1 MIEIG
6 INNKHYRI
14 PTTFNDLSLREY
26 CRVFSNLEPTDGL
39 EGRELFLANK
49 RNEAAILSRLMLF
62 TSDDGETRYE
72 SDDFAME
79 LPLTLYSSL
88 VEATKFIYGLQDVKH
103 RGVVEVD
110 GKTYKASKPEEMNL
124 RQWIDIDVTSEEE
137 SPDKF
142 IDILSMLLVE
152 VGEDG
157 EKKPYKGFDAEFAK
171 RLGEVSCSEGL
182 PIVYRFFLKGAVS
195 SRLTRLYSML
205 TAVGRSLRDTQS
217 S

>member
-1 MIEIG
+1 MIELE

-49 RNEAAILSRLMLF
+49 RNEAAILSRLM
-62 TSDDGETRYE
+62 GER
-72 SDDFAME
+72 DDFAME
-79 LPLTLYSSL
+79 LPLSLYSSL
-88 VEATKFIYGLQDVKH
+88 VEATSFIYGLQNVKH
-103 RGVVEVD
+103 KGSVEID

-157 EKKPYKGFDAEFAK
+157 EKKPYKGFDPEFSR
-171 RLGEVSCSEGL
+171 RLGETSCSESL

-195 SRLTRLYSML
+195 SRLTRLYSTL

>member
-1 MIEIG
+1 MIEIE

-39 EGRELFLANK
+39 EGKELFLANK
-49 RNEAAILSRLMLF
+49 RNEAAILSRLMGEE
-62 TSDDGETRYE
+62 DG
-72 SDDFAME
+72 FAME
-79 LPLTLYSSL
+79 LPLSLYSSL

-103 RGVVEVD
+103 KGFIELD

-152 VGEDG
+152 DG
-157 EKKPYKGFDAEFAK
+157 KPYKGFDPEFSR
-171 RLGEVSCSEGL
+171 RLGETSCSESL

-195 SRLTRLYSML
+195 SRLTRLYSTL
-205 TAVGRSLRDTQS
+205 TAVGRSLRDTQGS
-217 S
+217 

>member
-1 MIEIG
+1 MIELE
-6 INNKHYRI
+6 INNKHYRV

-39 EGRELFLANK
+39 EGKELFLTNK
-49 RNEAAILSRLMLF
+49 RNEAAILSRLMGEEDGF
-62 TSDDGETRYE
+62 T
-72 SDDFAME
+72 ME
-79 LPLTLYSSL
+79 LPLSLYSSL
-88 VEATKFIYGLQDVKH
+88 VEATSFIYGLQGVKH
-103 RGVVEVD
+103 KGFIELD

-124 RQWIDIDVTSEEE
+124 RQWIDIDVTAEEE

-157 EKKPYKGFDAEFAK
+157 ERKPYKGYDKAFAK
-171 RLGEVSCSEGL
+171 TLGDTNCSESL
-182 PIVYRFFLKGAVS
+182 PIVYRFFLRGAVS
-195 SRLTRLYSML
+195 SRITRLYSMV